1 MPGSFFTVE
10 ASLYR
15 YGAVFIDEELPLSI
29 GASVNR
35 VGDLALSTLI
45 RIGSLER
52 F

>member
-1 MPGSFFTVE
+1 MPRSFFTVE
-10 ASLYR
+10 TSLYR
-15 YGAVFIDEELPLSI
+15 YGAVFVDEKLSLSI

-35 VGDLALSTLI
+35 VGDLALSTLV